1 MAKEYKASEIA
12 QIVNGTLKGEDV
24 TVNGVNSL
32 KMAEDGNVSFLH
44 NTKYIPQL
52 QTSKASAVL
61 VPADWQGEPAEGK
74 ALILCADPDKAFTKV
89 CGLFAPD
96 PLQFEMS
103 IHPMAYVHPTATVED
118 GAHVG
123 PYAIVEE
130 GAFIGKGAIIR
141 AGAYIGQYASVG
153 EDTVISPN
161 VSIMQRCI
169 VGKKCIIHAGATIG
183 ADGFGFT
190 PTFRG
195 LVKVPQNGIVVI
207 GDDVEIGANSTIDR
221 ARFGKTM
228 IKRNVKIDNLVHVA
242 HNCVVGESS
251 VLIGQCGI
259 AGSVEIGRGVVVA
272 AQAGINGHITLGDG
286 CTVAG
291 ASAAQRSVAPGTM
304 VIGLPAESQED
315 FLRRHLLPRKVK
327 KLEDRLA
334 KLEALLAEKEKQN

>member
-1 MAKEYKASEIA
+1 
-12 QIVNGTLKGEDV
+12 
-24 TVNGVNSL
+24 
-32 KMAEDGNVSFLH
+32 
-44 NTKYIPQL
+44 
-52 QTSKASAVL
+52 
-61 VPADWQGEPAEGK
+61 
-74 ALILCADPDKAFTKV
+74 
-89 CGLFAPD
+89 
-96 PLQFEMS
+96 
-103 IHPMAYVHPTATVED
+103 
-118 GAHVG
+118 
-123 PYAIVEE
+123 
-130 GAFIGKGAIIR
+130 
-141 AGAYIGQYASVG
+141 
-153 EDTVISPN
+153 
-161 VSIMQRCI
+161 
-169 VGKKCIIHAGATIG
+169 
-183 ADGFGFT
+183 
-190 PTFRG
+190 
-195 LVKVPQNGIVVI
+195 
-207 GDDVEIGANSTIDR
+207 
-221 ARFGKTM
+221 M